1 MKWIPLEQNLF
12 PGLIRFIIENEWKS
26 VSLTSRL
33 INLQGDFRQIRRLTS
48 RIFCLKTAGLQDI
61 LGVVMITPT
70 GLFLPILSPELPLH
84 DTLFQKATIRFLS
97 SFRKILCIMG
107 TDPDVTA
114 FKNLLSSNTRA
125 EIEYNLL
132 AADFPMAP
140 PFIPRG
146 FPNIKR
152 AEEKDAEKLLPLEEK
167 YMTDEVLLDSSC
179 LNRRI
184 VLKNLKDTCRNQILL
199 YTEKEGIPVAKVNT
213 NALGVNY
220 AQIGGVFTD
229 YTYRRKGF
237 STILMKQLMFE
248 SAKLRKKSIL
258 FVKKDNKAA
267 GNLYLKTGFNKI
279 GNYRI
284 VYIDY

>member
-12 PGLIRFIIENEWKS
+12 PGLIRFIIENEWQS

-33 INLQGDFRQIRRLTS
+33 INSQGNFRQMRRLTS
-48 RIFCLKTAGLQDI
+48 RIFYLRTSELQNI
-61 LGVVMITPT
+61 LGVIMITPT
-70 GLFLPILSPELPLH
+70 GLFLPMLSPELLVH
-84 DTLFQKATIRFLS
+84 DTPFKNTTIRLLS
-97 SFRKILCIMG
+97 SFSKISCIMG

-114 FKNLLSSNTRA
+114 FKNLLSSQIRA

-132 AADFPMAP
+132 AANFPMEP
-140 PFIPRG
+140 PFIPRD
-146 FPNIKR
+146 FPNIKK

-184 VLKNLKDTCRNQILL
+184 VLKNLKDNCRNQILL
-199 YTEKEGIPVAKVNT
+199 YAEKDGIPVAKVNT
-213 NALGVNY
+213 NALGINY

-237 STILMKQLMFE
+237 STILIKQLMFE
-248 SAKLRKKSIL
+248 SAKLRKKNIL

-267 GNLYLKTGFNKI
+267 GNLYLKTGFKKI
-279 GNYRI
+279 DNYRI
-284 VYIDY
+284 VYINY